1 MGGIRYGAFL
11 GVFNKPGRRPRRTP
25 LYPWFGEGIPKQR
38 VEGMARYFLRI
49 SDVVHDPL
57 FRERQIK
64 MDVRFSFVPRLS
76 FVQTSGFP
84 REWGI
89 RLRPVNPTTYDLL
102 TPKSMTQLRCNS
114 GEQPAVP
121 QSGIVLGAWNQ

>member
-1 MGGIRYGAFL
+1 MGRFL
-11 GVFNKPGRRPRRTP
+11 GSLINRVGDPGGSRFNPR
-25 LYPWFGEGIPKQR
+25 FGEGIPKQR

-102 TPKSMTQLRCNS
+102 TSRSMTKLRCNS

-121 QSGIVLGAWNQ
+121 QRGIVMGAWNQ